1 MKLFPFALI
10 ALLVALS
17 FGARAR
23 AEAPERTAV
32 FVVTHGQQRKVDS
45 DSAVDLVKDQL
56 KLDGREAVQ
65 ATLESPVRDQVALE
79 GAMSVGRAAFKAL
92 ANGKPAGAVLQE
104 YGGQIDAALDKVSSV
119 VGEDDRG
126 LLWNLCA
133 MRVHLLILED
143 GAALSQRT
151 RDSILDCSRR
161 FAERPMLGKTWVQE
175 VVRSFDRVSNETP
188 RVQLNVR
195 TAPANCELRI
205 YGGVS
210 GFTPI
215 TVDVIPGQHEV
226 QVVCGGRASRLH
238 RIIVDGTR
246 DLVIRMTADEV
257 LSEFDGTPWLRYA
270 SAAQAEQVLDDA
282 GALAAEA
289 RADSIVLVRLT
300 QSGDAEVEWL
310 HPPAT
315 LMGAGRVDRSGDRAR
330 RLAQVEAVFQPQTLA
345 APVAKNNE
353 DDGGRTSRGPRRR
366 MWADYLV
373 GGGLIVAGGVFSVAP
388 LMGVAR
394 NGKCVDAECT
404 QSYTGSSVKGSVT
417 LGISAA
423 LVVSGVAVLWLAPF
437 GKRLSLRV
445 ANGIS
450 VRGTF

>member
-1 MKLFPFALI
+1 MKLFAFALI
-10 ALLVALS
+10 ALPFALAL
-17 FGARAR
+17 GTRAL
-23 AEAPERTAV
+23 AEEPERTAV
-32 FVVTHGQQRKVDS
+32 FVVTHGHQRKADT
-45 DSAVDLVKDQL
+45 DSAVALVQEQL
-56 KLDGREAVQ
+56 RMDGREVVS
-65 ATLESPVRDQVALE
+65 ATLESPVRDKVALE

-92 ANGKPAGAVLQE
+92 ANGRPAGAILQE

-119 VGEDDRG
+119 VDEDDRG

-143 GAALSQRT
+143 GADLSPRT

-161 FAERPMLGKTWVQE
+161 LAERPMLGKTWVQE
-175 VVRSFDRVSNETP
+175 VVRSFDRISNEAP

-195 TAPANCELRI
+195 TAPASCELRI

-215 TVDVIPGQHEV
+215 TVDVIPGSHEI

-238 RIIVDGTR
+238 RITVDGPR

-257 LSEFDGTPWLRYA
+257 LAEFDGTPWLRYE

-289 RADSIVLVRLT
+289 RADSIVLVRLA

-315 LMGAGRVDRSGDRAR
+315 LMGAGRVDRGGDRAH
-330 RLAQVEAVFQPQTLA
+330 RLAQVEAVFQPQSLA
-345 APVAKNNE
+345 APIAKSGIDE
-353 DDGGRTSRGPRRR
+353 RPTRRQARRR

-388 LMGVAR
+388 LIGVAR
-394 NGKCVDAECT
+394 DNKCVDAGCT
-404 QSYTGSSVKGSVT
+404 EKYTGSSVKGSVT

-423 LVVSGVAVLWLAPF
+423 LVASGVTVLWLAPF
-437 GKRLSLRV
+437 GKRFSVQV
-445 ANGIS
+445 ANGVS
-450 VRGTF
+450 LRGAF